1 MVEVIMEYL
10 MNGLELN
17 VMGSKEPGSLFVIG
31 NSLIRDMI
39 FGYKDHFDNVKQ
51 GLLFFIDHY
60 RHAEWVKERIENGVS
75 VVSDRWLYSQYAY
88 QAVKEERQIDANLL
102 YRKYEKIQIK
112 PDLVFILD
120 CSGEVTKE
128 RLQGRTGKD
137 VSQKDKAWG
146 DHERNDAIMREE
158 YRDLYNE
165 YKDEQK
171 GVFWVSQDAIGSPKE
186 FFEESIRPEID
197 RLVASLNETKDKKAE
212 VIRFLKERKI
222 DINNKESSWIPM
234 PTEIELRNGNVLCD
248 MAAGPCS
255 CKAYH
260 NVDETI
266 ERIEKLEE

>member
-1 MVEVIMEYL
+1 MAEVIMEYL
-10 MNGLELN
+10 SNKLELN
-17 VMGSKEPGSLFVIG
+17 VMGTKEPGSSQVLG
-31 NSLIRDMI
+31 NDLIRAMI
-39 FGYKDHFDNVKQ
+39 FGKGKSFDNVTQ

-88 QAVKEERQIDANLL
+88 QEVKKERQIDANLL
-102 YRKYEKIQIK
+102 YRKYEDLQIK
-112 PDLVFILD
+112 PDLLFILD
-120 CSGEVTKE
+120 CSGETTSE
-128 RLQGRTGKD
+128 RLKGRTGKD

-146 DHERNDAIMREE
+146 DHERVDVVMREQ
-158 YRDLYNE
+158 YRNLYNE

-186 FFEESIRPEID
+186 FFEESIKPEID
-197 RLVASLNETKDKKAE
+197 RLVASKLKKRSIIQKLNLVKAA
-212 VIRFLKERKI
+212 RT
-222 DINNKESSWIPM
+222 DGESSWISM

-248 MAAGPCS
+248 MAAGPCA

-260 NVDETI
+260 NVEETI